1 MPYYADSWSGRLAP
15 QADTDG
21 LVFNYTYT
29 LPQFLRS
36 IYFLLTTIAA
46 LEPNSLHLY
55 ANVLTRCLT
64 RLQSVH
70 QTIVSSGI
78 IAARIPS
85 MDEVGVIDGDVIPPF
100 TTNWILNDGTP
111 NPTYFPYGAVER
123 YSGANNMGSYI
134 GDHFPYWGADLTTW
148 WEPTAENFLTLLSFW
163 TVGKMKSLYV
173 ELGMPAVWQAINQL
187 LQLTGQPLQSTPPYS
202 AWSFAEVTSLL
213 GLRLPPPRRWPP
225 VVPVWFQEPPGCRG
239 ESLPARH
246 SALRIISRVRI
257 RPQRPHL
264 RSWQPYRCHSAHF
277 SAIRIVVHLPH
288 RCFARAGGRIRGL
301 HSLIPLSGA
310 G

>member
-85 MDEVGVIDGDVIPPF
+85 MDEVGVIDGDFIPPF

-111 NPTYFPYGAVER
+111 NPTYFPYGAVDR

-148 WEPTAENFLTLLSFW
+148 WAPTAENFLTLLSFW

-225 VVPVWFQEPPGCRG
+225 VVPVWFQEPPGLEAAVKAFLLATPPY
-239 ESLPARH
+239 ESF
-246 SALRIISRVRI
+246 RVFGSD
-257 RPQRPHL
+257 PSDPTYDPGSL
-264 RSWQPYRCHSAHF
+264 TV
-277 SAIRIVVHLPH
+277 AIPP
-288 RCFARAGGRIRGL
+288 
-301 HSLIPLSGA
+301 IPLPSGSLFTFLTGVSLA
-310 G
+310 PVAEFVASTV